1 MVSQQNI
8 LRIPGALNDAA
19 NRANSARAVLS
30 CVIETIPCGDHTKP
44 LRYQLDAISNL
55 VAAASDV
62 LDLLI
67 QDIETTEVQL
77 IATKQGENHA

>member
-8 LRIPGALNDAA
+8 LRIPGALYDASG
-19 NRANSARAVLS
+19 RASAARAVVACILTS
-30 CVIETIPCGDHTKP
+30 IPCGEHTKP
-44 LRYQLDAISNL
+44 VRHQLDEIGNL

-67 QDIETTEVQL
+67 QDIETLEVQL
-77 IATKQGENHA
+77 KAD

>member
-8 LRIPGALNDAA
+8 LRIPGALHDASS
-19 NRANSARAVLS
+19 RASSVRTVLS
-30 CVIETIPCGDHTKP
+30 CILETIPCGDHTKP
-44 LRYQLDAISNL
+44 LRYQLDAIGNL

-77 IATKQGENHA
+77 MATKQGENHA